1 MSANLVSVSF
11 RIDSKLKKDA
21 EALFDSL
28 GLSMTAAFNVFLR
41 QAVRE
46 RGIPFD
52 ITANVPNAETVAA
65 IEESEKL
72 LADPSVKGYPVDE
85 ALRILKEDDL
95 KK

>member
-46 RGIPFD
+46 RY
-52 ITANVPNAETVAA
+52 
-65 IEESEKL
+65 
-72 LADPSVKGYPVDE
+72 SVRYYS
-85 ALRILKEDDL
+85 
-95 KK
+95 